1 MSLET
6 LLGPTREDDLKEQSQ
21 TELDKYFTNLKENI
35 KDYPDEKLNQMI
47 QQGDYLAT
55 MAMRFRND
63 MRRPQQPMGEQP
75 PVAQQI
81 IGENRQ
87 LAGIGTGGMPN
98 AEAISPMAAE
108 GVGALPDQM
117 APFARDNTGILG
129 AEAPMTM
136 TAAEGGLIELAGGGE
151 VIPFQNRGLV
161 PDFRPRSYSQPF
173 GYFAR
178 DPYFIGRNISTDPT
192 MALDPNSSYRGA
204 LEGLSLDEQ
213 LEFLRRQEEANMGL
227 GGSIVNYPQRS
238 TGPLIDDKERVGR
251 DITGFDYR
259 TDRVANIKAQLA
271 QPGISD
277 TEKERLQKELFFVDR
292 PSPKLEN
299 YQTVTPENITDP
311 FLSESNIGK
320 NIEASPATNT
330 GIMLT
335 RPSDAR
341 RVEAGSIR
349 ERADQGN
356 LGLGAFATD
365 VANQQRAINA
375 AISNTAKDIGS
386 GIASTAGTIGSGIED
401 SFVGRRAKGMYGGL
415 KALTDSAFKGTFTK
429 DLKAF
434 WNDSQSQEEMQKLP
448 FIFGKELS
456 DDPMVREAQLS
467 SRKELLEDVGPTVLT
482 TALLWP
488 LQTAKTVAA
497 VPYFSAKGL
506 KSLLTTQG
514 GRTALKVSAVA
525 GSAAYTNQD
534 KLPDIFDQE
543 KARLAR
549 EAEKNKNEINK
560 DIPENEKN
568 QLDKNTKAG
577 LNQANKALD
586 SIEKEVKQE
595 IKDVDKIDKKEKK
608 SAMDAIKQRFKTAVS
623 EPEFNDFLI
632 ATGISYASGGELAEA
647 AEKQWPN
654 YIKQRQEREKLQA
667 AERIASDKIKLGE
680 RKLDVTSRY
689 YKDLIAAKAL
699 DSRIGEKDIMKAL
712 ADNQDYINLDIMRL
726 ADALVKEK
734 SSFFSTY
741 ELDET
746 DIANL
751 EKQAVDSFLRRIGVG
766 GLGTPQTTPGG
777 YNLAE
782 AQAEFARRQQK
793 QQG

>member
-1 MSLET
+1 ML
-6 LLGPTREDDLKEQSQ
+6 
-21 TELDKYFTNLKENI
+21 I
-35 KDYPDEKLNQMI
+35 KK
-47 QQGDYLAT
+47 G
-55 MAMRFRND
+55 
-63 MRRPQQPMGEQP
+63 
-75 PVAQQI
+75 
-81 IGENRQ
+81 
-87 LAGIGTGGMPN
+87 
-98 AEAISPMAAE
+98 
-108 GVGALPDQM
+108 
-117 APFARDNTGILG
+117 
-129 AEAPMTM
+129 
-136 TAAEGGLIELAGGGE
+136 
-151 VIPFQNRGLV
+151 
-161 PDFRPRSYSQPF
+161 
-173 GYFAR
+173 
-178 DPYFIGRNISTDPT
+178 
-192 MALDPNSSYRGA
+192 
-204 LEGLSLDEQ
+204 
-213 LEFLRRQEEANMGL
+213 
-227 GGSIVNYPQRS
+227 
-238 TGPLIDDKERVGR
+238 
-251 DITGFDYR
+251 
-259 TDRVANIKAQLA
+259 KAY
-271 QPGISD
+271 
-277 TEKERLQKELFFVDR
+277 V
-292 PSPKLEN
+292 
-299 YQTVTPENITDP
+299 
-311 FLSESNIGK
+311 
-320 NIEASPATNT
+320 
-330 GIMLT
+330 
-335 RPSDAR
+335 
-341 RVEAGSIR
+341 
-349 ERADQGN
+349 
-356 LGLGAFATD
+356 
-365 VANQQRAINA
+365 
-375 AISNTAKDIGS
+375 
-386 GIASTAGTIGSGIED
+386 
-401 SFVGRRAKGMYGGL
+401 
-415 KALTDSAFKGTFTK
+415 
-429 DLKAF
+429 
-434 WNDSQSQEEMQKLP
+434 DSQSQEEMQKLP

-456 DDPMVREAQLS
+456 DDPMTREAQLS
-467 SRKELLEDVGPTVLT
+467 NRKEFLEAVGPTALT
-482 TALLWP
+482 TAFLWP
-488 LQTAKTVAA
+488 LQTVKTAAA
-497 VPYFSAKGL
+497 VPYYSAKGL
-506 KSLLTTQG
+506 KSLFTTEG

-525 GSAAYTNQD
+525 GSAAYTNKD

-543 KARLAR
+543 KAKLAQ

-632 ATGISYASGGELAEA
+632 ATGLTYAGKGGTTLAEA
-647 AEKQWPN
+647 AASQWPN
-654 YIKQRQEREKLQA
+654 YIKQKQERAKLQT

>member
-277 TEKERLQKELFFVDR
+277 TEKERLQKELFSVDR
-292 PSPKLEN
+292 PLPKLEN

-341 RVEAGSIR
+341 KVEAGSIR

-356 LGLGAFATD
+356 LGLGALMTEGSQLLEGASKFGKTVSSDIGDKVDFVKGLPQFYKEGFDKGTLGTFEGAYRSVADATNTALDWGIRKGMGITGTLDQDKMVADAQVTNAREFVTD
-365 VANQQRAINA
+365 VGQPAALIAASWPRASVKYGTQMINWA
-375 AISNTAKDIGS
+375 RK
-386 GIASTAGTIGSGIED
+386 
-401 SFVGRRAKGMYGGL
+401 KKL
-415 KALTDSAFKGTFTK
+415 GTFPQLKNILKIGAVAEFTGARKTIQDNVSAYFDKTNKEKIIKETSDSIIEAGEVTDKNSQTK
-429 DLKAF
+429 
-434 WNDSQSQEEMQKLP
+434 
-448 FIFGKELS
+448 I
-456 DDPMVREAQLS
+456 R
-467 SRKELLEDVGPTVLT
+467 EDV
-482 TALLWP
+482 
-488 LQTAKTVAA
+488 
-497 VPYFSAKGL
+497 S
-506 KSLLTTQG
+506 
-514 GRTALKVSAVA
+514 
-525 GSAAYTNQD
+525 NN
-534 KLPDIFDQE
+534 IN
-543 KARLAR
+543 KASK
-549 EAEKNKNEINK
+549 EAEKEI
-560 DIPENEKN
+560 
-568 QLDKNTKAG
+568 
-577 LNQANKALD
+577 
-586 SIEKEVKQE
+586 KQE

-608 SAMDAIKQRFKTAVS
+608 SAMNVIRQRFKTAIS

-632 ATGISYASGGELAEA
+632 ATGLTYASGGELAEA
-647 AEKQWPN
+647 AAKQWPN
-654 YIKQRQEREKLQA
+654 YIKQKQEREKLQA
-667 AERIASDKIKLGE
+667 AKDIASGKIKLGE
-680 RKLDVTSRY
+680 RKLDITSKY
-689 YKDLIAAKAL
+689 HKDLIAIKAL
-699 DSRIGEKDIMKAL
+699 ENRVSEKDIVKAL
-712 ADNQDYINLDIMRL
+712 SDNSAQINFDINTQL
-726 ADALVKEK
+726 EELIANN
-734 SSFFSTY
+734 SSIFSTY
-741 ELDET
+741 ELTPADIERVET
-746 DIANL
+746 NVINSA
-751 EKQAVDSFLRRIGVG
+751 LRRYGIG
-766 GLGTPQTTPGG
+766 GLGTSPPERSEKE
-777 YNLAE
+777 LAE
-782 AQAEFARRQQK
+782 IEFLKNIARPT
-793 QQG
+793 G